1 MTSFVQSIKK
11 LNEQDQVTHI
21 LKASSTFPPQKYI
34 AAKSSNG
41 KFIFSL
47 KDEESANIAGYA
59 LLFLNDVQNVLYT
72 SRDAVR
78 GAYLAQ
84 EFLKGSRDTVTAA
97 KKALAFARNS
107 FIKESEEVVSDSLKQ
122 AEDLKNKITTLE
134 KATTN
139 QEEQFN
145 ALMKDAN
152 TRMTNLEKTYD
163 EKMSL
168 QSSVTYWTNK
178 EKTHK
183 TWSKIFGIAIALL
196 ATIIII
202 LFVYVAKD
210 VLSENILTTPLW
222 RVTGLLFAF
231 SFGVWMVRLASKIFI
246 SHLHLQTDAHER
258 ITMIQTY
265 LAMLR
270 NDEAVKE
277 EDRNLILQALFR
289 PSPTGYIKDDS
300 PFVIQDLISK
310 LTGK

>member
-1 MTSFVQSIKK
+1 MSNMTSFVQSIKK

-178 EKTHK
+178 EKN
-183 TWSKIFGIAIALL
+183 A
-196 ATIIII
+196 
-202 LFVYVAKD
+202 
-210 VLSENILTTPLW
+210 
-222 RVTGLLFAF
+222 
-231 SFGVWMVRLASKIFI
+231 
-246 SHLHLQTDAHER
+246 
-258 ITMIQTY
+258 
-265 LAMLR
+265 
-270 NDEAVKE
+270 
-277 EDRNLILQALFR
+277 
-289 PSPTGYIKDDS
+289 
-300 PFVIQDLISK
+300 
-310 LTGK
+310 